1 MAIGNVITVVGN
13 VTRDPE
19 LRYTPGGMSVCT
31 FSVAWNRRYE
41 RNGEQIE
48 RVSFFDVDVWREQAE
63 NVAASVQKGM
73 RVIVTGY
80 MEQDTWDDQQT
91 GQKRSKFKLVAD
103 EVAPSLRWASAEV
116 TRNERSGNFGG
127 GGGNYGG
134 GGGGGDFG
142 GGAPQGQPMGGGGPQ
157 GGPPQGGGQPQQNY
171 NYDEEPF

>member
-1 MAIGNVITVVGN
+1 MAIGNQITIIGN

-19 LRYTPGGMSVCT
+19 LRYTPSGMSVCN

-41 RNGEQIE
+41 RNGEQVE
-48 RVSFFDVDVWREQAE
+48 KVSFFDVDVWREQAE
-63 NVAASVQKGM
+63 NVAASLTKGM
-73 RVIVTGY
+73 RVMVSGY

-91 GQKRSKFKLVAD
+91 GAKRSKFKLVAD

-116 TRNERSGNFGG
+116 SRNERSDNFGG

-134 GGGGGDFG
+134 GGGGG
-142 GGAPQGQPMGGGGPQ
+142 QQM
-157 GGPPQGGGQPQQNY
+157 GGGQPQGGQQMGGGQPQGGQPQGQNY